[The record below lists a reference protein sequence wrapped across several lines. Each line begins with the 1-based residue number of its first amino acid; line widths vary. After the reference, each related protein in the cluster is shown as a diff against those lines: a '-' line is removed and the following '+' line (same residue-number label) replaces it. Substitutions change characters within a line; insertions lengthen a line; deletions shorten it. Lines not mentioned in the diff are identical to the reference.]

1 MDVSKSQG
9 LNLIL
14 PTSDPGIRV
23 PGIVQ
28 LVGMTTKRP
37 RAVPSK
43 QWSCSELK
51 EGQAKLLAVKN
62 EVEDDLAL
70 KIQEPTHGCY
80 MYHVWYGQHQNV
92 NHGQSNQQEK

>member
-1 MDVSKSQG
+1 M
-9 LNLIL
+9 
-14 PTSDPGIRV
+14 
-23 PGIVQ
+23 Q
-28 LVGMTTKRP
+28 LVGNHLPVAAVGGMTTKRP

-70 KIQEPTHGCY
+70 KIQEPTHGWY
-80 MYHVWYGQHQNV
+80 MYHV
-92 NHGQSNQQEK
+92 

>member
-28 LVGMTTKRP
+28 LVGNHLPVAVVGGMTTKRP

-80 MYHVWYGQHQNV
+80 MYHV
-92 NHGQSNQQEK
+92 